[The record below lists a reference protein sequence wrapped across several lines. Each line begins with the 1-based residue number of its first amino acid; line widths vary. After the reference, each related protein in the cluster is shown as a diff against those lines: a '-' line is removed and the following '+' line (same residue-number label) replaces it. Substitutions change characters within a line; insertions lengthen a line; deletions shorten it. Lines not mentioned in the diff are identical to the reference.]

1 MTMKKFFSIM
11 ILAVGLAF
19 ISTSCFN
26 NHKHLV
32 TYKVNYHEHP
42 ITYRQVFT
50 NTPCVIKKGDRYY
63 LLDGAKRTV
72 KESLCTI
79 EIIKDEPIK

>member
-1 MTMKKFFSIM
+1 MKKFFA
-11 ILAVGLAF
+11 ILFISAAVAF
-19 ISTSCFN
+19 ISTSCFGDR
-26 NHKHLV
+26 KHLV

-63 LLDGAKRTV
+63 LLDGADRTV

-79 EIIKDEPIK
+79 EIISDEPIK

>member
-1 MTMKKFFSIM
+1 MKKFFA
-11 ILAVGLAF
+11 ILFITAAVAF
-19 ISTSCFN
+19 ISTSCFSN
-26 NHKHLV
+26 CKHLV

-63 LLDGAKRTV
+63 LLDGADRTV